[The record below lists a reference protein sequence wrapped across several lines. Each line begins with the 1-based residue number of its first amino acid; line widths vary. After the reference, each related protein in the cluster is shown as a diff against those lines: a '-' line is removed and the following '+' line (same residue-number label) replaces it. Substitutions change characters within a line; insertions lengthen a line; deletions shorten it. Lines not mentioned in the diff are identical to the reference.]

1 MKLYTTYEEPLK
13 GKVFTEKQIKEV
25 YRDMANK
32 KEYETFEDWLF
43 DMLRSGVFEE
53 IIITKHED
61 YYSVYYKNADCSVSG
76 TLKEVKEDIKN
87 NFGVEIEIEF

>member
-1 MKLYTTYEEPLK
+1 MKLYTTYEEPLN
-13 GKVFTEKQIKEV
+13 GRVFAEKQMKEV
-25 YRDMANK
+25 YRDLADKN
-32 KEYETFEDWLF
+32 EYPNFEDWLF

-76 TLKEVKEDIKN
+76 TLEEVKEDIEN
-87 NFGVEIEIEF
+87 NFGVEIEIDF